1 MPLKEEKCRFSFWV
15 SIILANFAAVNT
27 KTKRPLA
34 SWILLA
40 VFVPMVLL
48 SSLHIHTAAESAAAE
63 CAECVDHQC
72 HGHLTA
78 LASPVHAC
86 VLCQFLS
93 LPMVVATAA
102 VAVLLINH
110 VGQRLFAR
118 SEAELLLTPAGA
130 VVTRGPPAV

>member
-1 MPLKEEKCRFSFWV
+1 
-15 SIILANFAAVNT
+15 
-27 KTKRPLA
+27 
-34 SWILLA
+34 
-40 VFVPMVLL
+40 MVLL
-48 SSLHIHTAAESAAAE
+48 SSLHIHTAAEDVAAE

-72 HGHLTA
+72 HGHVTA

-102 VAVLLINH
+102 VAVLLINN
-110 VGQRLFAR
+110 VGQRLIAR